1 MDKKTAIKVLIKLGF
16 WLPNELKFA
25 ILNKLDSMSE
35 ADIDNIGKS
44 LALQKKQSLELAHL
58 NSKTELDD
66 EIIGVFLAVRKIQ
79 IFELAQ
85 LVEQEGDEL
94 LGDE

>member
-1 MDKKTAIKVLIKLGF
+1 M
-16 WLPNELKFA
+16 
-25 ILNKLDSMSE
+25 
-35 ADIDNIGKS
+35 
-44 LALQKKQSLELAHL
+44 ALQKKQSLELAHL

>member
-16 WLPNELKFA
+16 WLPNELKCA

-44 LALQKKQSLELAHL
+44 LALQKK
-58 NSKTELDD
+58 NK
-66 EIIGVFLAVRKIQ
+66 V
-79 IFELAQ
+79 
-85 LVEQEGDEL
+85 
-94 LGDE
+94 